1 MIFSSAVESF
11 SVSVQFRMAC
21 SVFVQPPVYTMPLTA
36 AFAATSSTSV
46 GKPAVISELVANS
59 TMPNRA
65 SPISGEA
72 VRLPMRNVAKSFVS
86 V

>member
-1 MIFSSAVESF
+1 MIISSAVESF

-36 AFAATSSTSV
+36 LIALTGVVSADVT
-46 GKPAVISELVANS
+46 SELVANS

>member
-1 MIFSSAVESF
+1 MIISSAVESF

-36 AFAATSSTSV
+36 LIALTGVVSADVT
-46 GKPAVISELVANS
+46 SELVANS
-59 TMPNRA
+59 TTLNRA
-65 SPISGEA
+65 VFPVPIAA
-72 VRLPMRNVAKSFVS
+72 VSSSMKSFVKSFVS